1 MLLYKINNIVRIE
14 FIWGSE
20 SVGLRAEYHFKQEC
34 IQVIYILPALYRTGG
49 VSVRETPLNR
59 ELLPRGQTDT
69 CENITLPQTTFA
81 GGNDNVNRWQTLQCF

>member
-20 SVGLRAEYHFKQEC
+20 SVGFRAEYHFKQEC
-34 IQVIYILPALYRTGG
+34 IPVGCVPPALYLTGG
-49 VSVRETPLNR
+49 VSVGETPLNR
-59 ELLPRGQTDT
+59 EPLPCGQTDT

-81 GGNDNVNRWQTLQCF
+81 DGNDNVNGWQTL